1 MKKILII
8 AILLHIPLF
17 SIIASSLLGIDN
29 ADSQSRKIF
38 KPVTSPLSGDYLV
51 GLNAFKLV
59 SGKNLQYQKFK
70 ETVMRE
76 IEVLNTPKIHK
87 TFEKSIVFL
96 DHPEILTF
104 TPKITIQKEVKEEHY
119 RLTENGK
126 IYNGALTFGY
136 PNEVFATLT
145 EAITNLNNRGVSGNV
160 RFLLTDTLYN
170 EVSTMTINIISNDT
184 TTSSRTLTIKPDIGV
199 NNVKISTTSN
209 NPVFIVYES
218 YITFDGSNLIGGST
232 RDMLITNAG
241 NSTSSGSIFVSNGS
255 NVTIKN
261 LICST
266 KSSSTSYNI
275 VFDNSLSGLVEN
287 CELKRATLGIQV
299 QSNCSNFLAKNN
311 DIGSSFTADKIQ
323 NLGIG
328 IVSTTN
334 FTIEGNR
341 IIGLERPY
349 SVTTGTFGSVAGI
362 LVGNQFGGVN
372 PSDGIIINNIIRDIK
387 HTGIDEYAY
396 AALGIR
402 LSGAGL
408 NSNITISN
416 NFISDILG
424 EGDAG
429 VFYNPHGIFIEQ
441 GGGYKIYFNSV
452 NLFGHINN
460 SDLQLPAYTG
470 AITIFPPNGAVI
482 PRNLD
487 IRNNIFVN
495 SQTIAVNG
503 SNAYAIYC
511 GIADTSFN
519 QINYN
524 NYHVSG
530 INGILGYLG
539 TNRNDISAWR
549 MATNQDQKSKS
560 KSVFFISNIDLHLS
574 GSSIGDK
581 SLQGI
586 SISTIYYDIDNQL
599 RHPAYPYIGAD
610 EITTSPLPNKLNLT
624 VFIEG
629 FTNEFGTLLHTDTI
643 QVILADSVSP
653 FNKIDTAKCKLNS
666 SGIGTLYFENA
677 LRVSYFI
684 IVNHRNSIET
694 WSSTSQSFSS
704 GELSYDFSTTQTK
717 AYGNNLI
724 QKGTKWCVF
733 SGDVDQD
740 GSVDLTDMIEVD
752 NDNANFVTGYV
763 SSDVNGDEN
772 TDLSDLIIVDNNNS
786 AFVGVVTP

>member
-1 MKKILII
+1 MRKILLIS
-8 AILLHIPLF
+8 ILLLTPLF
-17 SIIASSLLGIDN
+17 SIISPSSLRIDN
-29 ADSQSRKIF
+29 ADSQKEKIL
-38 KPVTSPLSGDYLV
+38 KPVSDPLSGDYLV
-51 GLNAFKLV
+51 GLNAFKLI
-59 SGKNLQYQKFK
+59 SGRNLQYKKVKGIFIRDI
-70 ETVMRE
+70 ET
-76 IEVLNTPKIHK
+76 IERPMNSKISEKDHISLDYFE
-87 TFEKSIVFL
+87 TFS
-96 DHPEILTF
+96 F
-104 TPKITIQKEVKEEHY
+104 TPTNTIKNEVIEESY
-119 RLTENGK
+119 TLTENGE
-126 IYNGALTFGY
+126 IYDDSLSIGY

-145 EAITNLNNRGVSGNV
+145 EAITNLNNRGISGNV
-160 RFLLTDTLYN
+160 RFLLTDTIYN
-170 EVSTMTINIISNDT
+170 EAGSMTINISGSDT
-184 TTSSRTLTIKPDIGV
+184 TNSNRTLIIKPAIGA
-199 NNVKISTTSN
+199 NSVKINTTSN

-232 RDMLITNAG
+232 RNMLITNAG
-241 NSTSSGSIFVSNGS
+241 NSTTSGSIFISNTS

-275 VFDNSLSGLVEN
+275 VFDNSLIGLVEN
-287 CELKRATLGIQV
+287 CELKRATVGIQV

-311 DIGSSFTADKIQ
+311 DIGSSVTADKIQ

-328 IVSTTN
+328 IVSSTN

-349 SVTTGTFGSVAGI
+349 SATTGTFGSVAGI

-372 PSDGIIINNIIRDIK
+372 PSDGTIINNIIRDIK

-408 NSNITISN
+408 NSNITIAN
-416 NFISDILG
+416 NFISDILS

-429 VFYNPHGIFIEQ
+429 LFYNPHGIFIEQ

-470 AITIFPPNGAVI
+470 AITIFPPNGAVM

-495 SQTIAVNG
+495 SQTIAGSG
-503 SNAYAIYC
+503 SNAYAVYC
-511 GIADTSFN
+511 GTADTSFI

-530 INGILGYLG
+530 INSILGYLG

-549 MATNQDQKSKS
+549 MATNKDQKSKS
-560 KSVFFISNIDLHLS
+560 KLVFFTSNIDLHLS

-586 SISTIYYDIDNQL
+586 SILGIGLDIDNQI
-599 RHPAYPYIGAD
+599 RHSAYPYIGAD
-610 EITTSPLPNKLNLT
+610 EITTFPLPNKLNLT

-629 FTNEFGTLLHTDTI
+629 FANEFGALLYTDTI
-643 QVILADSVSP
+643 QVILADPNLP
-653 FNKIDTAKCKLNS
+653 FNKVDSAKFIINS
-666 SGIGTLYFENA
+666 SGSGTFYFEDA
-677 LRVSYFI
+677 LRTPYYI
-684 IVNHRNSIET
+684 IVNHRNSVET
-694 WSSTSQSFSS
+694 WSALSQSFST
-704 GELSYDFSTTQTK
+704 GELSYNFSTDQNK

-733 SGDVDQD
+733 SGDVDKD

-752 NDNANFVTGYV
+752 NDNANFIMGYV
-763 SSDVNGDEN
+763 QSDVNGDGN
-772 TDLSDLIIVDNNNS
+772 TDLSDLIIVDNNNA
-786 AFVGVVTP
+786 AFVGVVKP